1 MAYRFAL
8 VDSSCEKG
16 MVEDADNEFQ
26 FLEKTASLSEKLLT
40 LHRLLKGRYAVIDHI
55 AVAVYDNQTD
65 LLKTFISS
73 DAEHGGLT
81 NYQAKLADAYML
93 KQILESGK
101 PRVIDDLRQYTASDK
116 EHTQRILA
124 AGYRASYTLPMVLND
139 EFFGFIFFDS
149 FTPGCFQ
156 PDMIGH
162 LDPMAR
168 LLSIMVIAEIRAIRT
183 LTAAT
188 RTARHL
194 LSRRDCETGAHLER
208 MSRYSRL
215 IARELATNY
224 SLTDEYIEHLFLFA
238 PLHDIGKI
246 AIPDSILLKPAPL
259 DRDEYTLM
267 QTHVNKGLDIVNH
280 MVQAFGFSYLPFMEV
295 LRNIIACHH
304 EAIDGSGYPGG
315 LKGDEIPI
323 EARIVTT
330 ADIFDALTSQRPYK
344 PAWSIDATFT
354 EMRRITGTRLQSD
367 CVEALIGRRQEVEE
381 IKQQF
386 IETVY
391 G

>member
-1 MAYRFAL
+1 MHQYA
-8 VDSSCEKG
+8 ENG
-16 MVEDADNEFQ
+16 FQ
-26 FLEKTASLSEKLLT
+26 FLEKTASLSEKLLAM
-40 LHRLLKGRYAVIDHI
+40 HRLLRGRYAVIDHI

-73 DAEHGGLT
+73 DVNHGGLT
-81 NYQAKLADAYML
+81 NYQTRLADAFAL

-101 PRVIDDLRQYTASDK
+101 PRVIDDLRQYSASDK

-149 FTPGCFQ
+149 YTPGSFQ

-188 RTARHL
+188 RTARHM

-215 IARELATNY
+215 IARELAASY

-238 PLHDIGKI
+238 PLHDIGKV
-246 AIPDSILLKPAPL
+246 AIPDSILLKPASL
-259 DRDEYTLM
+259 DREEYTLM

-280 MVQAFGFSYLPFMEV
+280 MVQEFGFSYLPYMEV

-304 EAIDGSGYPGG
+304 EAIDGSGYPRG
-315 LKGDEIPI
+315 LKGDEIPL

-354 EMRRITGTRLQSD
+354 EMRRLTGTRLQSD

-381 IKQQF
+381 IKRQF
-386 IETVY
+386 IETIY